1 MLRSDGS
8 ETYLPFK
15 YYQKSYNISVTDR
28 PNDMHVRVNKE
39 YCAQLI
45 HCEYTLS
52 YKLAYAELHVR
63 GSKKNILTRCFIVLT
78 LLSCKLK
85 GYVEYYDQLLYC
97 INTSSRLPFIIESR
111 KCTVTSCSVV
121 YTLILG

>member
-1 MLRSDGS
+1 MINKCFKQKNNNKCLDPSDGS
-8 ETYLPFK
+8 VTYLPFK

-63 GSKKNILTRCFIVLT
+63 GSKKYILTRCFIVLT

-85 GYVEYYDQLLYC
+85 GYVEYYDQ
-97 INTSSRLPFIIESR
+97 PFIIGSM

-121 YTLILG
+121 